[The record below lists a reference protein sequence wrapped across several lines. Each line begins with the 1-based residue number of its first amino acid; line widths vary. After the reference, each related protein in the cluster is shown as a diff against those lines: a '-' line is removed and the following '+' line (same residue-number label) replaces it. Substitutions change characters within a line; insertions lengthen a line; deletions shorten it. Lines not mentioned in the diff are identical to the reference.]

1 MYHKEKLSFLWY
13 KTYSSTFPNIV
24 MAISIALLR
33 ARLEGQAGGS
43 AGEREL

>member
-13 KTYSSTFPNIV
+13 KSYSATFAHIST
-24 MAISIALLR
+24 ALLR
-33 ARLEGQAGGS
+33 AGLKGQAGGS